1 VKAAGPFSDW
11 DLVRRSLLAQ
21 LVLPCGDSTS
31 VESIPDRELLR
42 HSFYFLCHLHMT
54 RLAHSVLVFLLSAPG
69 QNGSIPARSLG
80 LRWIFF
86 SRVEAFGSHVDS
98 VQRFHLC
105 EQIVD
110 NPTLVLIHVCARSI
124 VPFSVLRGTGARL
137 DSLVVCVCAAPAPG
151 RVR

>member
-1 VKAAGPFSDW
+1 
-11 DLVRRSLLAQ
+11 VRR
-21 LVLPCGDSTS
+21 VKTG
-31 VESIPDRELLR
+31 R
-42 HSFYFLCHLHMT
+42 
-54 RLAHSVLVFLLSAPG
+54 FLL
-69 QNGSIPARSLG
+69 G
-80 LRWIFF
+80 LWACDGFFF

-137 DSLVVCVCAAPAPG
+137 DSLVVCVCAAHAPG